1 MLYGATPS
9 MTAAARDPRAGSV
22 RAKMTMIIIT
32 PTLEAGRTR
41 AS

>member
-1 MLYGATPS
+1 MLLGATPS
-9 MTAAARDPRAGSV
+9 NTAAARDPRAGSA
-22 RAKMTMIIIT
+22 RAKMTMIIT

>member
-1 MLYGATPS
+1 MLHGAPTS
-9 MTAAARDPRAGSV
+9 MTAAARDPRAGSAC
-22 RAKMTMIIIT
+22 AKMTMIIT